1 MNKRRYEHPEAIVL
15 ELRTQGML
23 CQSPDTVSASRD
35 GYGAASEQT
44 WN

>member
-15 ELRTQGML
+15 ELRTQGLL
-23 CQSPDTVSASRD
+23 CQSTDTVSASRD

>member
-15 ELRTQGML
+15 ELRTQGLL
-23 CQSPDTVSASRD
+23 CQSPDTVSASRN
-35 GYGAASEQT
+35 GYGAVNEET

>member
-15 ELRTQGML
+15 ELRTQGLL
-23 CQSPDTVSASRD
+23 CQSTDTVSASRD
-35 GYGAASEQT
+35 GYGAANEET